1 MDEPGTVIGALGTPW
16 RATVSPWGSV
26 HPWGVGARTLD
37 WWVAADDRWH
47 TPADEPS
54 TRQRLVDA
62 TPVVETSVRVPGGDA
77 VATTYVVADHGG
89 LTVTTVE
96 NRSSL
101 PIAVAFGRR
110 DLLTT
115 RPPTDVPTHGISL
128 PPDAIV
134 LPIGHQSSITVALAH
149 DGRGAGALPAG
160 LPTAAQ
166 VARGWLAQ
174 IDRSW
179 RVVLPDAVAADRLVS
194 ARAELLL
201 VGPPDPTDEPGGFLH
216 AVGELT
222 ALGEPAPPWVD
233 DVVVV
238 AERLGRTRRRDR
250 RALTWIEHLGLLGAE
265 HALRRAGDPRAAHDV
280 LSLSMLLTAAQ
291 PAGLPPAH
299 APLDAAGLVAWWQ
312 QRLARPVGGRA
323 VHLLTDVPAAWFGQ
337 GIEAHRLPVP
347 GGLLGFAVRW
357 HGARPALLWDADV
370 DVDLRCPGLDAT
382 WSSSQRAG
390 DALLA
395 EPAA

>member
-1 MDEPGTVIGALGTPW
+1 MDEPGTVIGALGAPF

-26 HPWGVGARTLD
+26 HPWGPNGRTLD

-47 TPADEPS
+47 TPPDEPS
-54 TRQRLVDA
+54 TRQRLLDG

-77 VATTYVVADHGG
+77 IATTYVVADHGG

-101 PIAVAFGRR
+101 PIAIAFGRR

-115 RPPTDVPTHGISL
+115 RPPTDVPTHGIAL
-128 PPDAIV
+128 PAEAIV
-134 LPIGHQSSITVALAH
+134 LPIGHQSTITVALAH

-160 LPTAAQ
+160 LPSAAQ
-166 VARGWLAQ
+166 VARGWLTQ

-179 RVVLPDAVAADRLVS
+179 RVVLPDDAVAERLVS

-201 VGPPDPTDEPGGFLH
+201 VGPPDPVDEPGGFLH

-222 ALGEPAPPWVD
+222 ALGEPADPWVD

-238 AERLGRTRRRDR
+238 AERLGRRHRRDQ
-250 RALTWIEHLGLLGAE
+250 RALSWIEHLGLLGAE
-265 HALRRAGDPRAAHDV
+265 HALRRAGDPRAADDV
-280 LSLSMLLTAAQ
+280 RSLSARLTAAQ
-291 PAGLPPAH
+291 LPGLPPEH
-299 APLDAAGLVAWWQ
+299 APLDAAGFVAWWQ
-312 QRLARPVGGRA
+312 QRLARPVGSLG
-323 VHLLTDVPAAWFGQ
+323 VQLLPEVPTTWFGQ

-370 DVDLRCPGLDAT
+370 DLHLRCPGLDPT

-395 EPAA
+395 EPVA